1 MEANIQNWDF
11 DYINDDEN
19 TKYKLLLNYCNSN
32 KIKCLLDKTKNEYSF
47 VEKTVYDISK
57 FHLDRLNI
65 DINREDIYIS
75 FWFKTRY
82 QSCNHCTDLHF
93 DSFAYG
99 DDSGFKTSK
108 NPAFLSIITYL
119 TDNEDPTIITNVS
132 EEVIE
137 NKKYMDNPSL
147 CFSFPKKYKQISFNG
162 GKYIHGEASLFE
174 QTSNELREMLII
186 TFTNNSRPMYV
197 PYYNEPIFFYQN
209 YEINR
214 VKFSEDTYH
223 KNYSIISVNK
233 SAKKTQYVLVEDSII
248 NDGLF
253 ENIIENKKF
262 HQMNVFSKIFKSIS
276 IKKSNEINKLFD
288 CSGCTLYRNA
298 DTCNVGSVL
307 KMTHTHFN
315 YIGIKPDLFYFD
327 LYSNSSKY
335 DPNYTTFFKDYKTYS
350 LTEKTKILMKI
361 DEEAII
367 PLSNLHTWN
376 IHTNDNSNDKLI
388 EYLSNDFIGKPFIL
402 NHSKPVFDIIE
413 KYVYDIAQ
421 FHLNRMNIDF
431 NNNVSVEFS
440 FSSTTGTIHTKHD
453 KKSLKIPLL
462 TTVTYLNGS
471 GGPLFITNIH
481 ENAYKF
487 KKIDDKTMCI
497 CFPKNMKH
505 IAFNGGQYYH
515 HTNICNNIMS
525 NEYVLYVNLWL
536 DYCPNN
542 TILYSNTSSNYNND
556 TELLTFTNHNGN
568 VKKLSIDTNII
579 CNNFFEKIFYKK
591 NNDIFYNLSNILY
604 KEDIDNYDTFVL
616 QNDTSGL
623 DNNNTQSIH
632 INEKWYRYFPK
643 NNFVK
648 TNEYFTD
655 TEIINNNICDW
666 IMNEVNK
673 YISSQLS
680 KLNVI
685 DVDNIPKILKYLIK
699 NVFDKLSENL
709 QDKFELTNQS
719 KFDFNNIFI
728 TQSNILHNYINTSN
742 IVCVYLFLEPAQFFI
757 SKNNHMNHEMDDD
770 FIVMEKGDILIIT
783 QKTEKKYI
791 KTMNNCY
798 MIFFTIHINDVL

>member
-11 DYINDDEN
+11 DYNDDDEN
-19 TKYKLLLNYCNSN
+19 KKYKSLLNYCNSN

-75 FWFKTRY
+75 FWFKTFFQCSNCR
-82 QSCNHCTDLHF
+82 DLHF
-93 DSFAYG
+93 DSFVNG

-108 NPAFLSIITYL
+108 NPSFLSIITYL
-119 TDNEDPTIITNVS
+119 TDNENPTIITNIS

-137 NKKYMDNPSL
+137 NKKYLENPSL

-162 GKYIHGEASLFE
+162 GKYIHGEIPLFE
-174 QTSNELREMLII
+174 QTSNELREMLVI
-186 TFTNNSRPMYV
+186 TFTNNSKPMHV

-209 YEINR
+209 YINNL
-214 VKFSEDTYH
+214 VKFTEDTYH
-223 KNYSIISVNK
+223 KDHSIISINK
-233 SAKKTQYVLVEDSII
+233 LVKKTQYVLVEDSII
-248 NDGLF
+248 NHGLF
-253 ENIIENKKF
+253 ENIIENKMIGKK
-262 HQMNVFSKIFKSIS
+262 NVFSKIFKSIS
-276 IKKSNEINKLFD
+276 IKTD
-288 CSGCTLYRNA
+288 LY
-298 DTCNVGSVL
+298 
-307 KMTHTHFN
+307 
-315 YIGIKPDLFYFD
+315 YFD

-335 DPNYTTFFKDYKTYS
+335 DPNHTTFFKDYKTDG
-350 LTEKTKILMKI
+350 LTEKTKIPVKI
-361 DEEAII
+361 DEQSIT
-367 PLSNLHTWN
+367 PLYNLHTWN
-376 IHTNDNSNDKLI
+376 IHTNDNSNDTLI
-388 EYLSNDFIGKPFIL
+388 GYLSADFIGKPFIL
-402 NHSKPVFDIIE
+402 NHSKPFFDIIE
-413 KYVYDIAQ
+413 KYVYDIGK
-421 FHLNRMNIDF
+421 FHLNRMNIDL

-440 FSSTTGTIHTKHD
+440 FSSTTDTIHTKYD

-471 GGPLFITNIH
+471 GGPLFITNID

-515 HTNICNNIMS
+515 HTNICNHIMS
-525 NEYVLYVNLWL
+525 NEYVLYVNLWI

-542 TILYSNTSSNYNND
+542 SVLYSNTSSNYNND
-556 TELLTFTNHNGN
+556 KELLTFTNHNEN
-568 VKKLSIDTNII
+568 VKKLSIDSNII
-579 CNNFFEKIFYKK
+579 SNEFFEKIIYKK

-604 KEDIDNYDTFVL
+604 KEDIDNYDTFIIL
-616 QNDTSGL
+616 NDKTGL
-623 DNNNTQSIH
+623 DNNKNTHGIH
-632 INEKWYRYFPK
+632 INEKWYQYFPK
-643 NNFVK
+643 NNFIK

-655 TEIINNNICDW
+655 TRIINNNTCDW
-666 IMNEVNK
+666 IMIEINK
-673 YISSQLS
+673 YMSSQLS
-680 KLNVI
+680 TLNVI
-685 DVDNIPKILKYLIK
+685 NVDNIPKILKYLIK
-699 NVFDKLSENL
+699 NVFDILSENV
-709 QDKFELTNQS
+709 QDKFELTKQS
-719 KFDFNNIFI
+719 LFDFNDIFI
-728 TQSNILHNYINTSN
+728 TQSNVLHNYMNTSN
-742 IVCVYLFLEPAQFFI
+742 TIGIYLFLQPAQFFI
-757 SKNNHMNHEMDDD
+757 SKNNNMIHEMDDD

>member
-11 DYINDDEN
+11 DYIDDEN
-19 TKYKLLLNYCNSN
+19 TKYKSLLNYCNSN

-75 FWFKTRY
+75 FWFKTFFQCSNCR
-82 QSCNHCTDLHF
+82 DLHF

-108 NPAFLSIITYL
+108 NTSFLSIITYL
-119 TDNEDPTIITNVS
+119 TDNENPTIITNIS

-137 NKKYMDNPSL
+137 NKKYLENPSL

-162 GKYIHGEASLFE
+162 GKYIHGEIPLFE
-174 QTSNELREMLII
+174 KTSNELREMLVI
-186 TFTNNSRPMYV
+186 TFTNNSKPLHV
-197 PYYNEPIFFYQN
+197 PYYNEPIFFYHN
-209 YEINR
+209 FENNR
-214 VKFSEDTYH
+214 VKFTENTYNIH
-223 KNYSIISVNK
+223 DSIISINK

-248 NDGLF
+248 NRDIF
-253 ENIIENKKF
+253 ENILENKILG
-262 HQMNVFSKIFKSIS
+262 QMNVFSKIFKSIS
-276 IKKSNEINKLFD
+276 
-288 CSGCTLYRNA
+288 
-298 DTCNVGSVL
+298 
-307 KMTHTHFN
+307 M
-315 YIGIKPDLFYFD
+315 KPDLFYFD

-335 DPNYTTFFKDYKTYS
+335 DPNHTIFFKDYKMNS
-350 LTEKTKILMKI
+350 LTEKTNISMKI
-361 DEEAII
+361 DEESIA

-376 IHTNDNSNDKLI
+376 IHTNDKSNDKLI
-388 EYLSNDFIGKPFIL
+388 GYLSADFIGKPFIL

-421 FHLNRMNIDF
+421 FHLNRMKIDL
-431 NNNVSVEFS
+431 NNNVSVEFL
-440 FSSTTGTIHTKHD
+440 FSSTTDTIHTKYH

-471 GGPLFITNIH
+471 GGPLFITNID

-515 HTNICNNIMS
+515 HTNICNHIIS
-525 NEYVLYVNLWL
+525 NEYVLYVNVWI

-542 TILYSNTSSNYNND
+542 TVLYSNTGSDYNND
-556 TELLTFTNHNGN
+556 KECLSFTNHNEN

-579 CNNFFEKIFYKK
+579 SNEFFEKILYKK

-655 TEIINNNICDW
+655 TRIISNNMCDW

-673 YISSQLS
+673 YISTQVSP
-680 KLNVI
+680 LNI
-685 DVDNIPKILKYLIK
+685 MNVDNIPKILKYLIK

-709 QDKFELTNQS
+709 QDKFELTTQS